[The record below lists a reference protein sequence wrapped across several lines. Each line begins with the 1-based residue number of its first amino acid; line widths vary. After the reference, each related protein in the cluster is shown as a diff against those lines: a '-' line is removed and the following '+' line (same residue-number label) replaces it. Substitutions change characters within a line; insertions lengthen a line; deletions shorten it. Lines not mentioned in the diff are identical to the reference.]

1 MLNIGFNPTFNQKK
15 LSIEVHIFD
24 FEKDIY
30 NKKIKVFLV
39 KKIRDEKRFLSK
51 EALKKQLLKD
61 QNISAKYLMS

>member
-1 MLNIGFNPTFNQKK
+1 MDKIRILNLQIPAKHG
-15 LSIEVHIFD
+15 VFD

-51 EALKKQLLKD
+51 EGLKKQLLKD
-61 QNISAKYLMS
+61 QNISAKYLMP